1 MQHDNE
7 VAFFGRAAKCVAL
20 HLGVTKAHILG
31 DFGVKQAK
39 LLTDA
44 ERKRLTA
51 VIDSKR
57 HAVRNHTAV
66 ALSFYA
72 GLRAC
77 EIAALRI
84 GDVYDDAGAVRDTFY
99 LTAAQTKGSAGNTV
113 LVNKRLAAAL
123 KRYAAAYP
131 KRIQQPNSPIMYSA
145 KGGSFTAQTVVNLFQ
160 HLYRAAAVAGA
171 SSHSG
176 RRQFVTEL
184 ADKGVNARVV
194 QALARHKHLNT
205 TMRYIDLNENKMRAA
220 VELVNY

>member
-1 MQHDNE
+1 M
-7 VAFFGRAAKCVAL
+7 
-20 HLGVTKAHILG
+20 
-31 DFGVKQAK
+31 
-39 LLTDA
+39 
-44 ERKRLTA
+44 
-51 VIDSKR
+51 
-57 HAVRNHTAV
+57 
-66 ALSFYA
+66 
-72 GLRAC
+72 
-77 EIAALRI
+77 AALRI

-145 KGGSFTAQTVVNLFQ
+145 KGGNFTAQTVVNLFQ

-176 RRQFVTEL
+176 RRQFITEL
-184 ADKGVNARVV
+184 ADKGVSARLV
-194 QALARHKHLNT
+194 QAAARHRSLAV
-205 TMRYIDLNENKMRAA
+205 TMLYIDVNENKLRAA